1 MKLLLD
7 ESLHIEVI
15 HSSKRRTGQLSVEGG
30 FVKVVIPK
38 NVTQEHLQ
46 KLLES
51 KKNWI
56 FDKIRVQSEYLIPK
70 VKEYVSG
77 ESFSYLGKNYRLHVN
92 KSGAS
97 AVKLKS
103 GRLEVSLD
111 ANVLID
117 EEEKYIR
124 QSLIDW
130 YVDRATERLHEKTSR
145 YAKILGVTPRTV
157 EVSDFKSRWGSCS
170 IKGDIAYNWRI
181 IIAPHRIVDYVVVH
195 ELAHMV
201 NHDHSA
207 DFWKTIEKVL
217 PDYRERKEW
226 LKWNGLGLKI

>member
-7 ESLHIEVI
+7 ENVHIEVI

-30 FVKVVIPK
+30 FVKVVIPS

-70 VKEYVSG
+70 TKEYISG
-77 ESFSYLGKNYRLHVN
+77 ESFTYLGKNYRLHVN
-92 KSGAS
+92 TSGAS

-103 GRLEVSLD
+103 GRLEVSLED
-111 ANVLID
+111 NLSKD
-117 EEEKYIR
+117 EQDECIR
-124 QSLIDW
+124 SALTDW
-130 YVDRATERLHEKTSR
+130 YVERATERLNEKTSR
-145 YAKILGVTPRTV
+145 YAKILGIKPRKV
-157 EVSDFKSRWGSCS
+157 QVSDFKSRWGSCS

-195 ELAHMV
+195 ELAHMIK
-201 NHDHSA
+201 HDHSP